1 MTPHNE
7 CQGEERMVRTRSGI
21 SPLLSGDGIMLVDDI
36 LEHLRAWNA
45 DTRETIESLRVARQG
60 VEEHATQFESPDAA
74 LEYIGFFTDM
84 FSRAADDLERVVAE
98 VPQGVQQAHVDLLRQ
113 IASNAAAEQRR
124 CLLFRDKW
132 ISRPLPYEQ
141 IRPLLSQIA
150 VDTRD
155 QLEDYGELKNAA
167 ARLEELAGPEARPR
181 DEGRTLDRR
190 ALFTRWFGR

>member
-1 MTPHNE
+1 
-7 CQGEERMVRTRSGI
+7 MVRTRSGI
-21 SPLLSGDGIMLVDDI
+21 SPPLGGDGIMLVDDI

-45 DTRETIESLRVARQG
+45 DTLETIESLRVARQG
-60 VEEHATQFESPDAA
+60 VEEHARQFESPDAA
-74 LEYIGFFTDM
+74 LEYIGFFTDV

-98 VPQGVQQAHVDLLRQ
+98 VPQGVQQAHVDVLRQ

-167 ARLEELAGPEARPR
+167 ARLEELVGPDARPR